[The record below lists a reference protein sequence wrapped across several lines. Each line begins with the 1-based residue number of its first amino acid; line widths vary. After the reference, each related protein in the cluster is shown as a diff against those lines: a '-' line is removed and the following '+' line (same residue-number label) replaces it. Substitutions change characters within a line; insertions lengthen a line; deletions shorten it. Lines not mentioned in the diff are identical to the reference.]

1 MARQGRPRGSS
12 ISKHRPKRTEIFSR
26 SSSAMHT
33 LLRMRKVA
41 YEAEFTTPNVF
52 RQTHR
57 NTLKMKKK
65 NCNVEKRGST
75 PSVNI
80 QTLSGVVRTEPRK
93 LYYHT
98 ALHSILSMHRLH
110 SHLFLTV
117 DIHTLHVY
125 PSTLADIQIHNRLKV
140 DKWVDRGD
148 RKRQEETGRY
158 RQERGR

>member
-1 MARQGRPRGSS
+1 
-12 ISKHRPKRTEIFSR
+12 
-26 SSSAMHT
+26 MHT
-33 LLRMRKVA
+33 LLRMRTVD

-65 NCNVEKRGST
+65 KCYVEKRGST

-148 RKRQEETGRY
+148 RKR
-158 RQERGR
+158 RGDIDRKGVDKNKIALKGSLRAQPVPQMTPLRFLAFVP

>member
-1 MARQGRPRGSS
+1 
-12 ISKHRPKRTEIFSR
+12 
-26 SSSAMHT
+26 MHT
-33 LLRMRKVA
+33 LLRMRTVA

-65 NCNVEKRGST
+65 NSNVEKRGST
-75 PSVNI
+75 SSVNI

-93 LYYHT
+93 RYYHT

-148 RKRQEETGRY
+148 RKRQGDIDRKGVDKNKIALKRSLRAQPVPQMTPLRFLAFVP
-158 RQERGR
+158 